1 MEKLDKKPLFTKF
14 VILVMAFTM
23 ILSTSMFFY
32 QRQKEIEIENE
43 RKKKLLEITAPPGHK
58 GVETGGEP
66 SEPEAKRR
74 RDFVRKVLILLMRP

>member
-1 MEKLDKKPLFTKF
+1 MEELIKKPLFTKSI
-14 VILVMAFTM
+14 ILMMIFTM

-43 RKKKLLEITAPPGHK
+43 RKKKLLEMTAAPGHK

-66 SEPEAKRR
+66 SDPEAKRR
-74 RDFVRKVLILLMRP
+74 RDFVRNVSIF